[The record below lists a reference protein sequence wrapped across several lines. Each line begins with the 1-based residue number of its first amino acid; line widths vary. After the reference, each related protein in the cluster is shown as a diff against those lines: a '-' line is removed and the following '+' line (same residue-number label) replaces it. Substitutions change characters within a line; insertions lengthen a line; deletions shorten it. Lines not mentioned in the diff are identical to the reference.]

1 MSTEM
6 NKDLYIIECITN
18 LHVGSGDN
26 DFGLID
32 NRVQRDVI
40 TGYPTINASS
50 LKGAFAS
57 HFNSEEDKK
66 TRTKEGE
73 IIFGRGNN
81 IKKDEDQKMIG
92 QGKYKFFPAN
102 LLAIPLRSS
111 SRHYYL
117 VTSDQIIEDYNEM
130 AELFDQEE
138 IKTSEIK
145 PTGKVELEGKEVD
158 KRVIDIKFLKHLKEE
173 ILIVKDDE
181 LKEIVENLPVIARN
195 YLNNGK
201 SENLW
206 YEEIVPRK
214 SVFYFGIDKGVAD
227 KGTKYEEVFNEKILF
242 EYKDSKGDKKGN
254 KNIIHIGGNVT
265 VGFGA
270 CKIMKLGDIND

>member
-6 NKDLYIIECITN
+6 NRDLYIIECVTN

-57 HFNSEEDKK
+57 HFNNEKDKK
-66 TRTKEGE
+66 RTKEGE
-73 IIFGRGNN
+73 AIFGRGNDT
-81 IKKDEDQKMIG
+81 KKDEDKNFIG

-102 LLAIPLRSS
+102 LLAIPVRSS
-111 SRHYYL
+111 SRPYYL
-117 VTSDQIIEDYNEM
+117 VTSDQIIEDYNEIHT
-130 AELFDQEE
+130 LFKGEE
-138 IKTSEIK
+138 SNLKSNKDNKKENLD
-145 PTGKVELEGKEVD
+145 LEGEEVKAEKINFREKDIYVIEDKEFS
-158 KRVIDIKFLKHLKEE
+158 K
-173 ILIVKDDE
+173 
-181 LKEIVENLPVIARN
+181 IVENLPVIARN
-195 YLNNGK
+195 HLDNGESK
-201 SENLW
+201 NLW

-214 SVFYFGIDKGVAD
+214 SIFYFGIDKGVAEE
-227 KGTKYEEVFNEKILF
+227 GTKYEEDFNNEILF
-242 EYKDSKGDKKGN
+242 EYKDSEGNKKGE

>member
-1 MSTEM
+1 MSIKM
-6 NKDLYIIECITN
+6 NKDLYIIECVTN

-32 NRVQRDVI
+32 NKVQRDVI
-40 TGYPTINASS
+40 TNYPTINASS

-57 HFNSEEDKK
+57 HFNSGEDKDK
-66 TRTKEGE
+66 KIRTEVGKK
-73 IIFGRGNN
+73 IFGRGNDTEN
-81 IKKDEDQKMIG
+81 GLEG

-102 LLAIPLRSS
+102 LLAIPVRSS
-111 SRHYYL
+111 DKPYYL

-130 AELFDQEE
+130 AELFNQEE

-158 KRVIDIKFLKHLKEE
+158 KRVIDIKFLKHLEEE
-173 ILIVKDDE
+173 ILIVEDDE

-195 YLNNGK
+195 HLDNGESK
-201 SENLW
+201 NLW

-214 SVFYFGIDKGVAD
+214 SIFYFGIDKGVAENE
-227 KGTKYEEVFNEKILF
+227 YENKFNEKILF
-242 EYKDSKGDKKGN
+242 EYKDSEGNKKEK